1 MACVAT
7 NLAGIAASCGIN
19 LGGIRKVMIAPKSAI
34 SKIDFVY
41 SVSGDTES
49 VIENITGITM
59 VDDKLFSTYNFRSN
73 TATATS
79 TATVDPVQGS
89 IFYNNMISMQWSKH
103 ATEKRIEFE
112 TIARAED
119 LVVMFQDANLKV
131 YLMNFN
137 FPAYVTTGSA
147 EYGTAKADFSG
158 YKIELTSEELFS
170 PIEVNMPLIDSIM
183 DIPLGYLQSHR

>member
-7 NLAGIAASCGIN
+7 NLAGIAAACGVN

-34 SKIDFVY
+34 STIDFVY
-41 SVSGDTES
+41 SVSGNTES

-170 PIEVNMPLIDSIM
+170 PIEVNMTSIDAIM
-183 DIPLGYLQSHR
+183 DNPL

>member
-7 NLAGIAASCGIN
+7 NLAGIAASCGVN
-19 LGGIRKVMIAPKSAI
+19 LGGVRKVMIAPKSSI
-34 SKIDFVY
+34 TSIGFVY
-41 SVSGDTES
+41 SDPDDTES

-59 VDDKLFSTYNFRSN
+59 ETDKTFLTYNFRSN

-89 IFYNNMISMQWSKH
+89 IFYNNVISMQWSKH

-119 LVVMFQDANLKV
+119 LVVMFQDANMKV
-131 YLMNFN
+131 YLLNYN
-137 FPAYVTTGSA
+137 FPAYVTNGSS
-147 EYGTAKADFSG
+147 EFGTAKADFSG

-170 PIEVNMPLIDSIM
+170 PIEVNMTSIDSIF
-183 DIPLGYLQSHR
+183 DNPL